1 MSKIFTFLISLII
14 CTAFLS
20 VNSVFAAEPYVLEAG
35 VSIDKVPKTLY
46 GSWKVEA
53 GLIETSNYHTF
64 KPISTCLWT
73 LSRVGNDITL
83 SNPFSNVDST
93 VSLNTTEGNLI
104 AFTRVSR
111 YDNKRLTD
119 IITLRMNGET
129 FTGLNDL
136 ILETYSVIDGHL
148 LKKETAKYKISGYKI
163 SGDDIRE
170 FSY

>member
-1 MSKIFTFLISLII
+1 MNKFFRFTISLVL
-14 CTAFLS
+14 CFFVCAT
-20 VNSVFAAEPYVLEAG
+20 NTVFSAQTYTLEAG
-35 VSIDKVPKTLY
+35 VSIDKVPKTLF

-53 GLIETSNYHTF
+53 GIIESSNYHTF
-64 KPISTCLWT
+64 KPISTCLWN

-104 AFTRVSR
+104 SFTRVSR
-111 YDNKRLTD
+111 YDNKKLTD
-119 IITLRMNGET
+119 IVTLRLNGET

-148 LKKETAKYKISGYKI
+148 LKTEKAKYKISGTRI
-163 SGDDIRE
+163 SGDTIRS
-170 FSY
+170 FK

>member
-1 MSKIFTFLISLII
+1 MNRFYIFTISLFFCIL
-14 CTAFLS
+14 FLS
-20 VNSVFAAEPYVLEAG
+20 VNTVYSEQTYRLEAG
-35 VSIDKVPKTLY
+35 VSIEKVPKTLF

-53 GLIETSNYHTF
+53 GIIEASNYHTF
-64 KPISTCLWT
+64 KPISTCLWN

-111 YDNKRLTD
+111 YDNKKLTD
-119 IITLRMNGET
+119 IVTLRLNGET

-148 LKKETAKYKISGYKI
+148 LKTEKAKYKISGVKL
-163 SGDDIRE
+163 SGDSIRS
-170 FSY
+170 FK

>member
-1 MSKIFTFLISLII
+1 MSKFLKFLISLMIV
-14 CTAFLS
+14 TAFLG
-20 VNSVFAAEPYVLEAG
+20 VNSAYAQKPYVLEAG

-53 GLIETSNYHTF
+53 GIIETSNYHTF

-73 LSRVGNDITL
+73 LSRVGNEITL

-119 IITLRMNGET
+119 IVTLRMNGET
-129 FTGLNDL
+129 FTGINDL

-148 LKKETAKYKISGYKI
+148 LKKETAKYKISGYKL
-163 SGDDIRE
+163 SGEDIRDWK
-170 FSY
+170 